1 MDIVYA
7 LLYTSARLSQRYGN
21 RELLCQIMGYFK
33 YILSNCHKNER
44 LISSYIVHSKR
55 ERKEEKP
62 LTTKVSFIKL

>member
-44 LISSYIVHSKR
+44 LIS
-55 ERKEEKP
+55 
-62 LTTKVSFIKL
+62 